1 MPFYF
6 SRVKVNL
13 ALSDDDDIF
22 LPTTPAIEW
31 KYHSAEEEILLGP
44 ACWLWDYLRRS
55 GQGGFFLPLS
65 GGADSASTATIV
77 FSMCN
82 LVVQAVATGD
92 EQVGSLTHF
101 CCCFTQGCIAANS
114 LVEVDN

>member
-1 MPFYF
+1 MPHHIF
-6 SRVKVNL
+6 RVKVNL

-22 LPTTPAIEW
+22 LPTTPALEW

-101 CCCFTQGCIAANS
+101 IAVLLFKNETQ
-114 LVEVDN
+114 